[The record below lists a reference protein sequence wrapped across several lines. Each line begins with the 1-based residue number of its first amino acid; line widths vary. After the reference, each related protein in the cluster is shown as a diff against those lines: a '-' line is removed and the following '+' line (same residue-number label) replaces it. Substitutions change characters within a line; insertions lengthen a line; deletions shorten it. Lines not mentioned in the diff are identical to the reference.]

1 MIGAIDAGRLKEL
14 VNRYD
19 NLILLPPSTNN
30 YEVLRAADVIVSVN
44 SKSGAEAALLN
55 KSVIV
60 LGDAFY
66 RDSPLVQALDSVTQ
80 LPDALMRFMV
90 SPKPLNNDHAAV
102 EPYFEAVWRES
113 SVGELYVS
121 EPENV
126 IEFTDALLRKVV
138 AQ

>member
-19 NLILLPPSTNN
+19 NLIILPPSTNN

-55 KSVIV
+55 KPVIV

-66 RDSPLVQALDSVTQ
+66 RDSPLVQALDSLTQ
-80 LPDALMRFMV
+80 LPEALRRFMEN
-90 SPKPLNNDHAAV
+90 PKQLSNDHAAV

-113 SVGELYVS
+113 FVGELYVS
-121 EPENV
+121 DPENV
-126 IEFTDALLRKVV
+126 AQFTDALLRKVV